1 MAKRNSMSA
10 ARRSRNR
17 KRELVP
23 QSAATAATEGIGDPA
38 PGWAPGSN
46 PVDAATIISGE
57 RNRLMKAQ
65 AVLGC
70 VGFTLL
76 YEDWLE
82 GPNRPSFA
90 DAIAAVQDLVEEA
103 VERLGSS

>member
-17 KRELVP
+17 DQQLTRPGNSAVSQVGGEPVP
-23 QSAATAATEGIGDPA
+23 ERAPRGTPAQLAAIAR
-38 PGWAPGSN
+38 
-46 PVDAATIISGE
+46 GE
-57 RNRLMKAQ
+57 RAQLMKAR

-70 VGFTLL
+70 VAFTLL

-82 GPNRPSFA
+82 TSSRPCFA
-90 DAIAAVQDLVEEA
+90 DAIAAVQELLDEA
-103 VERLGSS
+103 IERLGAS